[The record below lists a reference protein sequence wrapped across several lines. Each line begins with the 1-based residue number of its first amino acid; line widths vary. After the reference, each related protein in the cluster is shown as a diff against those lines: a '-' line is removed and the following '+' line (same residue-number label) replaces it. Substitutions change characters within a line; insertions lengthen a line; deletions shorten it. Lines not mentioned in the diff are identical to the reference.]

1 MEYTEK
7 EKDAW
12 RNYFASVVQGFVAR
26 SSEINT
32 KKTIDFAS
40 YFADCMLAEDIRK
53 FHKNTVNN

>member
-7 EKDAW
+7 EKDVW
-12 RNYFASVVQGFVAR
+12 RNYFASVVQGFIAR

-40 YFADCMLAEDIRK
+40 YFADCMLEEDINRFK
-53 FHKNTVNN
+53 PQKK